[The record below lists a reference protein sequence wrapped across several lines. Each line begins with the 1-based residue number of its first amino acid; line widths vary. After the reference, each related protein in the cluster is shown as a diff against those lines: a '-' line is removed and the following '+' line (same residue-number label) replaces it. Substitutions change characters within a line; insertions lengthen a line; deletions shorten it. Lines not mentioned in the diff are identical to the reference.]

1 MSASLKDLLAGKR
14 ALVTGAGQGNGR
26 AIALGLA
33 SHGADI
39 VAADIDL
46 AGAERTAADLRG
58 SGADAFSFR
67 LDVTDAAACHALA
80 QAIAQDIG
88 EIDILINN
96 AGIIIR
102 EGLDSPRAAE
112 NWRRVLDVNLTGVFN
127 VTHAFLATLRKTR
140 GTIVNLGSIAS
151 FVGVG
156 DTLGYAPSKG
166 GVKLLTQALAR
177 DLARDGIRVN
187 AIAPGVIET
196 AMTEVTRNDPARLA
210 DFVGRT
216 PLGRVGQPEELVGP
230 VVFLVSE
237 MASYVSGVT
246 LPVDGGF
253 LAVEVRTVRCGGTR
267 ACMEVNAHL
276 KESHDQDEPR
286 HPVDRSGRRTAE
298 GTGAK
303 RRADDVARSC
313 ARGWH
318 GTGQG
323 ASLSRKL
330 RPDRAD
336 RAGRSQ
342 RAL

>member
-39 VAADIDL
+39 VATDIDL
-46 AGAERTAADLRG
+46 AGAERTAANLRG

-80 QAIAQDIG
+80 QAIARDIG
-88 EIDILINN
+88 EINILINN

-210 DFVGRT
+210 GFVGRT

-253 LAVEVRTVRCGGTR
+253 LAV
-267 ACMEVNAHL
+267 
-276 KESHDQDEPR
+276 
-286 HPVDRSGRRTAE
+286 
-298 GTGAK
+298 
-303 RRADDVARSC
+303 
-313 ARGWH
+313 
-318 GTGQG
+318 
-323 ASLSRKL
+323 
-330 RPDRAD
+330 
-336 RAGRSQ
+336 
-342 RAL
+342 

>member
-1 MSASLKDLLAGKR
+1 MSAGLKDLLAGKR

-33 SHGADI
+33 AHGADI
-39 VAADIDL
+39 VASDIDL
-46 AGAERTAADLRG
+46 AGAERTAAELRASG
-58 SGADAFSFR
+58 SKALAFR

-80 QAIAQDIG
+80 QTISRDIG
-88 EIDILINN
+88 EISILINN

-127 VTHAFLATLRKTR
+127 VTHAFLPTLRKTR
-140 GTIVNLGSIAS
+140 GAIVNLGSIAS

-210 DFVGRT
+210 GFVGRT

-253 LAVEVRTVRCGGTR
+253 LAV
-267 ACMEVNAHL
+267 
-276 KESHDQDEPR
+276 
-286 HPVDRSGRRTAE
+286 
-298 GTGAK
+298 
-303 RRADDVARSC
+303 
-313 ARGWH
+313 
-318 GTGQG
+318 
-323 ASLSRKL
+323 
-330 RPDRAD
+330 
-336 RAGRSQ
+336 
-342 RAL
+342 

>member
-1 MSASLKDLLAGKR
+1 MTASLKDLLAGKR

-33 SHGADI
+33 AHGAEI

-46 AGAERTAADLRG
+46 AGAERTAADLRVSG
-58 SGADAFSFR
+58 SNAFAFR
-67 LDVTDAAACHALA
+67 LDVTDAAACHELALMVA
-80 QAIAQDIG
+80 RDVG
-88 EIDILINN
+88 EISILINN

-127 VTHAFLATLRKTR
+127 VTHAFLPALRKTR

-210 DFVGRT
+210 GFVGRT

-253 LAVEVRTVRCGGTR
+253 LAV
-267 ACMEVNAHL
+267 
-276 KESHDQDEPR
+276 
-286 HPVDRSGRRTAE
+286 
-298 GTGAK
+298 
-303 RRADDVARSC
+303 
-313 ARGWH
+313 
-318 GTGQG
+318 
-323 ASLSRKL
+323 
-330 RPDRAD
+330 
-336 RAGRSQ
+336 
-342 RAL
+342 

>member
-80 QAIAQDIG
+80 QAIARDIG

-102 EGLDSPRAAE
+102 ERLDSPRAAE

-253 LAVEVRTVRCGGTR
+253 LAV
-267 ACMEVNAHL
+267 
-276 KESHDQDEPR
+276 
-286 HPVDRSGRRTAE
+286 
-298 GTGAK
+298 
-303 RRADDVARSC
+303 
-313 ARGWH
+313 
-318 GTGQG
+318 
-323 ASLSRKL
+323 
-330 RPDRAD
+330 
-336 RAGRSQ
+336 
-342 RAL
+342 

>member
-33 SHGADI
+33 AHGADI
-39 VAADIDL
+39 VVADIDL

-58 SGADAFSFR
+58 SGGNAFAFR
-67 LDVTDAAACHALA
+67 LDVTDAAACRALA
-80 QAIAQDIG
+80 QTIARDIG
-88 EIDILINN
+88 EISILINN

-127 VTHAFLATLRKTR
+127 VTHAFLPALRKTR
-140 GTIVNLGSIAS
+140 GAIVNLGSIAS

-210 DFVGRT
+210 GFIGRT

-253 LAVEVRTVRCGGTR
+253 LAV
-267 ACMEVNAHL
+267 
-276 KESHDQDEPR
+276 
-286 HPVDRSGRRTAE
+286 
-298 GTGAK
+298 
-303 RRADDVARSC
+303 
-313 ARGWH
+313 
-318 GTGQG
+318 
-323 ASLSRKL
+323 
-330 RPDRAD
+330 
-336 RAGRSQ
+336 
-342 RAL
+342 

>member
-33 SHGADI
+33 AHGADI
-39 VAADIDL
+39 VASDIDL
-46 AGAERTAADLRG
+46 AGAERTAADLRASG
-58 SGADAFSFR
+58 SKALAFR

-80 QAIAQDIG
+80 QTISRDIG
-88 EIDILINN
+88 EISILINN

-127 VTHAFLATLRKTR
+127 VTHAFLPTLRKTR
-140 GTIVNLGSIAS
+140 GAIVNLGSIAS

-210 DFVGRT
+210 GFVGRT

-253 LAVEVRTVRCGGTR
+253 LAV
-267 ACMEVNAHL
+267 
-276 KESHDQDEPR
+276 
-286 HPVDRSGRRTAE
+286 
-298 GTGAK
+298 
-303 RRADDVARSC
+303 
-313 ARGWH
+313 
-318 GTGQG
+318 
-323 ASLSRKL
+323 
-330 RPDRAD
+330 
-336 RAGRSQ
+336 
-342 RAL
+342 

>member
-33 SHGADI
+33 AHGADI

-58 SGADAFSFR
+58 SGGNAFAFR
-67 LDVTDAAACHALA
+67 LDVTDAAACRALA
-80 QAIAQDIG
+80 QTIARDIG
-88 EIDILINN
+88 EISILINN

-112 NWRRVLDVNLTGVFN
+112 NWRRVLDVNLMGVFN
-127 VTHAFLATLRKTR
+127 VTHAFLPALRKTR
-140 GTIVNLGSIAS
+140 GAIVNLGSIAS

-210 DFVGRT
+210 GFIGRT

-253 LAVEVRTVRCGGTR
+253 LAV
-267 ACMEVNAHL
+267 
-276 KESHDQDEPR
+276 
-286 HPVDRSGRRTAE
+286 
-298 GTGAK
+298 
-303 RRADDVARSC
+303 
-313 ARGWH
+313 
-318 GTGQG
+318 
-323 ASLSRKL
+323 
-330 RPDRAD
+330 
-336 RAGRSQ
+336 
-342 RAL
+342 